1 MTIRRRCTERNC
13 KNPRRCLEHLRF
25 DVMFQG
31 KRYRIPANEFAI
43 PRMEPGKQRPIQSLE
58 EARDWERLFI
68 GEIKAG
74 RDPQR
79 PPSRFAGSC
88 SVTPRIRRFLPFAL
102 CRRLLAFAALW
113 CAQRARKGQ
122 PPRHRLNRPR
132 PRGSKRLPPAEAWK
146 TGVVAVGSDPL
157 APRFDSQRGQPR
169 ILHQVPRRTRLPT

>member
-1 MTIRRRCTERNC
+1 LGAATWREISSSEVRLGVSLRKIARNHPVATVHLVRRIVQKSDRPKFFEKMAPQPGFEPGT
-13 KNPRRCLEHLRF
+13 LRLRG
-25 DVMFQG
+25 G
-31 KRYRIPANEFAI
+31 KRNVSRTL
-43 PRMEPGKQRPIQSLE
+43 RPC
-58 EARDWERLFI
+58 
-68 GEIKAG
+68 AG
-74 RDPQR
+74 RCR
-79 PPSRFAGSC
+79 ILLWH
-88 SVTPRIRRFLPFAL
+88 SVELRFLPFAL

-132 PRGSKRLPPAEAWK
+132 LRGSKRLPPSEAWK